1 MSKHKFNLRARA
13 KASPVYPRWVL
24 IGQFTTE
31 DDKARLIS
39 RMGKFYDEFQSD
51 PVVNDRQS

>member
-1 MSKHKFNLRARA
+1 MNTHKFNLRARA

-31 DDKARLIS
+31 EEKSSLIS
-39 RMGKFYDEFQSD
+39 RMGKHYAEFQSE

>member
-1 MSKHKFNLRARA
+1 MHKFNLRARA

-39 RMGKFYDEFQSD
+39 RMGKFYDEFQSE